1 MPPYKLIFPTLAIT
15 NMMFTLL
22 RLITMDSGPKTREY
36 RTLQGNLSKIVD
48 SLSATVDPGSLA
60 LKLHEVNLVTR
71 SAVDSANIIYGM
83 TPAQR
88 IRPVLTAI
96 LSQVELN
103 ASKYHD
109 FVVILEEFNPEL
121 ADVLCRY
128 FCKFTYLC
136 VLVCMREFRG

>member
-1 MPPYKLIFPTLAIT
+1 MQSCKPITDLHAIS
-15 NMMFTLL
+15 F
-22 RLITMDSGPKTREY
+22 
-36 RTLQGNLSKIVD
+36 QFQ
-48 SLSATVDPGSLA
+48 
-60 LKLHEVNLVTR
+60 HEVNLVTR
-71 SAVDSANIIYGM
+71 SAVESANIIYGM

-109 FVVILEEFNPEL
+109 FVAILEEFNPEL
-121 ADVLCRY
+121 AGILCRY

-136 VLVCMREFRG
+136 VLVCMREYVLVELLLLLVPKTKKFDLNMPNGFSFQRSMVLIGSK

>member
-1 MPPYKLIFPTLAIT
+1 
-15 NMMFTLL
+15 MMFTLL

-109 FVVILEEFNPEL
+109 FVAILEEFNPEL